1 MKKPVI
7 LLLALVAT
15 TLFVIAEDSRFT
27 SSSLRNCTS
36 FTESGT
42 VNTEGMNVQSTK
54 QIMGWESNKCV
65 YKETVNFNGLNVT
78 TTCKLSK
85 PQIDELTSVMDAYAL
100 VQEYSN
106 ESVNTSKLSEVQN
119 NPVVKAWNKYLQD
132 SSVCTMTGLK

>member
-1 MKKPVI
+1 MKKSIV
-7 LLLALVAT
+7 LVLALLAT

-27 SSSLRNCTS
+27 SSLRSCAS

-42 VNTEGMNVQSTK
+42 INTEGMSVQSTK
-54 QIMGWESNKCV
+54 QIMGWDNDKCV

-78 TTCKLSK
+78 TTCRLSK
-85 PQIDELTSVMDAYAL
+85 PQIEELASVMNAYAL

-106 ESVNTSKLSEVQN
+106 ESVDTSKLSEVQN

>member
-1 MKKPVI
+1 MKKSII

-15 TLFVIAEDSRFT
+15 TLFVVAEDSRFT
-27 SSSLRNCTS
+27 SSLRNCTS

-54 QIMGWESNKCV
+54 QIMGWESDKCV

-78 TTCKLSK
+78 TTCKLSR
-85 PQIDELTSVMDAYAL
+85 PQIEELTSVMDAYAL

>member
-1 MKKPVI
+1 MKKSVI
-7 LLLALVAT
+7 FVFALIAT

-27 SSSLRNCTS
+27 SSLRNCTS
-36 FTESGT
+36 FTESGI

-54 QIMGWESNKCV
+54 QIMGWDNDKCV

-78 TTCKLSK
+78 TTCKLTR
-85 PQIDELTSVMDAYAL
+85 PQIEELTSVMNAYSL

>member
-1 MKKPVI
+1 MKKSII

-27 SSSLRNCTS
+27 SSLRNCTS

-54 QIMGWESNKCV
+54 QIMGWESDKCV

-78 TTCKLSK
+78 TTCKLTR
-85 PQIDELTSVMDAYAL
+85 PQIEELTSVMDAYAL
-100 VQEYSN
+100 VQKYSN
-106 ESVNTSKLSEVQN
+106 DSVNTSKLSEVQN

-132 SSVCTMTGLK
+132 GSVCTMTGLK